1 MTADPA
7 NPEFEALCARI
18 AAGEQVPE
26 HDIPPQWR
34 QRDEVKRLLGLGRV
48 MQGLALAT
56 REVNADDTQMCGSD
70 SGAMPRTE
78 VGPWRLCQLLGVG
91 GMGEVW
97 LGQRSDQTAHRV
109 ALKRVRH
116 ADPAFAAR
124 LNSEKRILA
133 RLSHPNIARFIDSGF
148 DAQGSPWLA
157 LEYVEG
163 LNLNDWC
170 ESTRPDLN
178 RRLQLF
184 LKICA
189 AVEHA
194 HRHLVVHR
202 DLKPGNV
209 MVDTDGEPRLLDFG
223 IAKLLDVDGG
233 ETTYAALTPAYAA
246 PEQLRGQPVT
256 TATDVYALGLLLYRL
271 LAGALPSTRGNSI
284 ALVLERLDEE
294 ETQRPSLTARTQQAV
309 LPYSARLLQGD
320 LDAIVS
326 KALRARPEARYGSVQ
341 EFAADIQRHLELR
354 PVEAR
359 PPTRWYLASR
369 FASRHRG
376 ALNVA
381 VAAILG
387 VLLSLALALWQAQ
400 RAEHAARLA
409 QSEAQR
415 ADAQAVSAR
424 AQAQRAQDAAYFLVS
439 VFRQIDPFRR
449 DARGKITLEQ
459 AFEDALARIDREFVD
474 RPQLAIDLNDDFG
487 ETLANLGRFE
497 EARERLARART
508 LAESHLQADDPR
520 LAEIMLNQAA
530 LIAMTGRARSAR
542 AEVEAAL
549 AVLEAH
555 ADTEP
560 VRLAQA
566 KFAMAHILLDLD
578 QASAAEPLM
587 REAMALTKTHL
598 PDQDLRQA
606 QAMFS
611 LAQLLRHQRREAE
624 AQPLIDEAI
633 RRAEAL
639 QGAQAA
645 TLIEFLDAMR
655 GNGNALMDQKRER
668 AAVDR
673 MLAVAQ
679 RNFPGDHPLHARGL
693 IAVGTILLRDHGDD
707 AGERMLREAAAMLRR
722 LDDPGEAR
730 AWRMIGWTRNYWER
744 FDLGLAAL
752 DEGQQRCRATDPT
765 EAECLAIAAERIGSL
780 VHLKRGAEAIVAS
793 AELDAAIAA
802 NGALGMDTREMAD
815 EARAEA
821 LVAGSRRGEALEI
834 FRLLILTYSQR
845 YGADSS
851 IVERLRARRDEISAA
866 AGDD

>member
-1 MTADPA
+1 MADA
-7 NPEFEALCARI
+7 DETLLIDLAARI
-18 AAGEQVPE
+18 AAGETILLAELPE
-26 HDIPPQWR
+26 AFLARPDVQ
-34 QRDEVKRLLGLGRV
+34 RLLRFSRV
-48 MQGLALAT
+48 ARALADNGGGT
-56 REVNADDTQMCGSD
+56 
-70 SGAMPRTE
+70 PTE
-78 VGPWRLCQLLGVG
+78 PVAPDCIGPWKLLHLLGSG
-91 GMGEVW
+91 GMGDVW
-97 LGQRSDQTAHRV
+97 LGERADGTVEHQV
-109 ALKRVRH
+109 AIKRVRG
-116 ADPAFAAR
+116 ASSAFAQR
-124 LNSEKRILA
+124 LEAERRILA
-133 RLSHPNIARFIDSGF
+133 RLSHPNIARFIDAGV
-148 DAQGSPWLA
+148 DAAGGPWLA

-163 LNLNDWC
+163 VDLVQWC
-170 ESTRPDLN
+170 DQRQPSLRQ
-178 RRLQLF
+178 RLQLF
-184 LKICA
+184 VQLCA
-189 AVEHA
+189 AVSHA
-194 HRHLVVHR
+194 HRHLVIHR
-202 DLKPGNV
+202 DIKPGNV
-209 MVDTDGEPRLLDFG
+209 LVDAQDQPRLLDFG
-223 IAKLLDVDGG
+223 IAKLLDGSGSEV
-233 ETTYAALTPAYAA
+233 TTAALTPAYAA
-246 PEQLRGQPVT
+246 PEQLRGGVVS
-256 TATDVYALGLLLYRL
+256 TATDVYALGLLLHRL
-271 LAGALPSTRGNSI
+271 LAGSLPQTRRHASI
-284 ALVLERLDEE
+284 GEVLAGLDAE
-294 ETQRPSLTARTQQAV
+294 ETQQPSQSDVAAAAG
-309 LPYSARLLQGD
+309 LPYPLAQLRGD

-341 EFAADIQRHLELR
+341 EFAADIQRHLERR

-381 VAAILG
+381 MAAILG

-400 RAEHAARLA
+400 RAERAARLA

-424 AQAQRAQDAAYFLVS
+424 AQAQRAQDAARFLVS

-487 ETLANLGRFE
+487 EILANLGRFE

-508 LAESHLQADDPR
+508 LADTHLQASDPR

-530 LIAMTGRARSAR
+530 LVAMTGHARSAR
-542 AEVEAAL
+542 AEVESAL
-549 AVLEAH
+549 AVLEAQ

-566 KFAMAHILLDLD
+566 KFAMAHILLDLNE
-578 QASAAEPLM
+578 ASAAEPLM
-587 REAMALTKTHL
+587 REAMALTRTHL
-598 PDQDLRQA
+598 PDQDPRQA
-606 QAMFS
+606 QAVFS

-624 AQPLIDEAI
+624 ARPLIDEAI

-645 TLIEFLDAMR
+645 TSIEFLDAMR

-730 AWRMIGWTRNYWER
+730 AWRMIGWTRNFWER
-744 FDLGLAAL
+744 YDLGLAAL
-752 DEGQQRCRATDPT
+752 EEGQRRCRATDPT

-780 VHLKRGAEAIVAS
+780 VHLQRGAEAIAAS
-793 AELDAAIAA
+793 AELDATIAA
-802 NGALGMDTREMAD
+802 HGALGMDTREMAD

-821 LVAGSRRGEALEI
+821 LVAGGRRGEALEI
-834 FRLLILTYSQR
+834 YRLLILTYSQR

-851 IVERLRARRDEISAA
+851 IVERLRTRSEQIAA
-866 AGDD
+866 AEAGAD

>member
-1 MTADPA
+1 MADA
-7 NPEFEALCARI
+7 DETLLNDLAARI
-18 AAGEQVPE
+18 AAGDTISSAELSEAFLARPE
-26 HDIPPQWR
+26 V
-34 QRDEVKRLLGLGRV
+34 QRLLRFARVARAFADNSGGTPIEPVAPDCIGPWKLLRLLG
-48 MQGLALAT
+48 
-56 REVNADDTQMCGSD
+56 S
-70 SGAMPRTE
+70 
-78 VGPWRLCQLLGVG
+78 G
-91 GMGEVW
+91 GMGDVW
-97 LGQRSDQTAHRV
+97 LGERADGTVEHRV
-109 ALKRVRH
+109 AIKRVRG
-116 ADPAFAAR
+116 ASPAFAQR
-124 LNSEKRILA
+124 LEAERRILA
-133 RLSHPNIARFIDSGF
+133 RLSHPNIAHFIDAGV
-148 DAQGSPWLA
+148 DATGAPWLA

-163 LNLNDWC
+163 VDIVQWC
-170 ESTRPDLN
+170 DQRQPAL
-178 RRLQLF
+178 RQRLQMFVRL
-184 LKICA
+184 CA
-189 AVEHA
+189 AVSHA
-194 HRHLVVHR
+194 HRHLVIHR

-209 MVDTDGEPRLLDFG
+209 LVDAQDQPRLLDFG
-223 IAKLLDVDGG
+223 IAKLLDGSSGDV
-233 ETTYAALTPAYAA
+233 TTAALTPAYAA
-246 PEQLRGQPVT
+246 PEQLRGGVVS
-256 TATDVYALGLLLYRL
+256 TATDVYALGLLLHRL
-271 LAGALPSTRGNSI
+271 LAGSLPQTRRHASI
-284 ALVLERLDEE
+284 GEVLASLHAE
-294 ETQRPSLTARTQQAV
+294 ETQQPSQSDAAAAAG
-309 LPYSARLLQGD
+309 LPYPLAQLRGD

-341 EFAADIQRHLELR
+341 EFAADIQRYLERR

-359 PPTRWYLASR
+359 SPTRWYLASR

-381 VAAILG
+381 MAATLG

-409 QSEAQR
+409 QSEARR
-415 ADAQAVSAR
+415 ADAQAVSAL
-424 AQAQRAQDAAYFLVS
+424 AQAQRAQDAAQFLVS

-487 ETLANLGRFE
+487 EILANLGRFE
-497 EARERLARART
+497 EARERLARARA
-508 LAESHLQADDPR
+508 LADTHLQASDPR

-530 LIAMTGRARSAR
+530 LVAMTGHARSAR

-549 AVLEAH
+549 AVLQAQ

-566 KFAMAHILLDLD
+566 KFALAHILLDLNE
-578 QASAAEPLM
+578 ANAAEPLM
-587 REAMALTKTHL
+587 REAIALTKTHL
-598 PDQDLRQA
+598 PEQDPRQA
-606 QAMFS
+606 KAVFS

-633 RRAEAL
+633 GRAEAL

-693 IAVGTILLRDHGDD
+693 IAVGTILLRDYGDD
-707 AGERMLREAAAMLRR
+707 AGERMLREAATMLRR

-730 AWRMIGWTRNYWER
+730 AWRMIGWTRNFWER
-744 FDLGLAAL
+744 YDLGLAAL
-752 DEGQQRCRATDPT
+752 EQGQQRCRATDPT

-780 VHLKRGAEAIVAS
+780 VHLKRGAEAITAS

-821 LVAGSRRGEALEI
+821 LAAGGQRDEALEI
-834 FRLLILTYSQR
+834 YRRLIQTYSER

-851 IVERLRARRDEISAA
+851 IVERLRKRSDEIAA
-866 AGDD
+866 AEAG